1 MKRCSWKCA
10 ISLLIGLL
18 AAAPAF
24 CQQWPERS
32 VRIVVPFPPGGN
44 TDTIARITADYLA
57 QRFGKPVIVDN
68 RAGAGGAIAAEL
80 VAKSPADGY
89 TLFLA
94 TLPQMAIL
102 PAISNTRYDPVK
114 DFALV
119 SIVGR
124 NMFLL
129 ALSPSLPA
137 RTLKEFVAHVKEAPR
152 KLPYASGGSGTVSH
166 LSVALLLHRA
176 GIEMVHVPYKGG
188 PPALAAVLA
197 GDATLYFG
205 NLTEVTPQARAGKVR
220 IIAVSGEKRAPQF
233 PDVPTVAEQGYPD
246 FRTETWNGI
255 AAPAGTPAA
264 VIARLA
270 DEIGAAA
277 RDSVIIERLDNIGV
291 EAVGNTPT
299 EFAKV
304 LEADIKTWGEAV
316 RISGARVE

>member
-1 MKRCSWKCA
+1 MKHFV
-10 ISLLIGLL
+10 LLLLGVL

-24 CQQWPERS
+24 CQQWPDRA

-57 QRFGKPVIVDN
+57 QRFARPVIVEN
-68 RAGAGGAIAAEL
+68 RPGAGGAIAAEL
-80 VAKSPADGY
+80 VAKSPPDGY

-102 PAISNTRYDPVK
+102 PAMTKTRYDPVK
-114 DFALV
+114 DFIPV

-129 ALSPSLPA
+129 AINPSVPA
-137 RTLKEFVAHVKEAPR
+137 RSLREFVAYVKERPG
-152 KLPYASGGSGTVSH
+152 KLPYASGGSGSVSH
-166 LSVALLLHRA
+166 LSVALLLNRA
-176 GIEMVHVPYKGG
+176 GIEMIHVPYKGG
-188 PPALAAVLA
+188 PPALADVLA
-197 GDATLYFG
+197 GQATLYFG

-220 IIAVSGEKRAPQF
+220 VIAVSGEKRAPQF

-246 FRTETWNGI
+246 FRTETWNAI
-255 AAPAGTPAA
+255 AAPAGTPPA

-270 DEIGAAA
+270 EEIAAA
-277 RDSVIIERLDNIGV
+277 TKDPAIVGRLENIGV
-291 EAVGNTPT
+291 EPVGNTPA

-304 LEADIKTWGEAV
+304 LEADLKTWGEAV
-316 RISGARVE
+316 RISGARAE